1 MLRRRI
7 LWVFY
12 FAVFIK
18 SSTYGVM
25 FTMLDDYRDRFGISE
40 GGLGLVVAVG
50 FFTSF
55 AAQLLIAPLADRGH
69 AKRLML
75 LGHVLAVGGAL
86 TMGFGTTL
94 GALLAGRVL
103 AGIGVGTALPALRRA
118 IIVTD
123 PDNLGRNLGLILSM
137 EVAGFASGPVL
148 STILVG
154 PFGIPAPYL
163 VSGALMA
170 AAAVAIAGTRIAE
183 TAREDAPT
191 ERFALDL
198 LRIPAVASGVLI
210 GVTLFFMIGIFDSL
224 WVLVMDDMGS
234 PSWMANVGISVFVIP
249 MIFMG
254 PFGGRF
260 VQRVGPFRAGGTGML
275 VGAACMCGYG
285 VLPSAWLMMVA
296 FLVHT
301 LNDGLT
307 VTGAGV
313 ATASSAPLERQAGAQ
328 GLLGGME
335 TLAGGIAAMLAGV
348 SYEAFGRTVTFVGTA
363 AIMVALLT
371 AARVLAGDAWG
382 RRDVRATSGD
392 GGMVDGGMVAAVDGA
407 TS

>member
-7 LWVFY
+7 LWIFY

-25 FTMLDDYRDRFGISE
+25 FTMLDDYRERFGISE
-40 GGLGLVVAVG
+40 GGLGTVVGVG

-75 LGHVLAVGGAL
+75 VGHLLAVGGAL
-86 TMGFGTTL
+86 TMGYGTTL

-137 EVAGFASGPVL
+137 EVAGFAAGPVL
-148 STILVG
+148 STLLVD

-163 VSGALMA
+163 VSSVLIAGAG
-170 AAAVAIAGTRIAE
+170 VAIAVVRIPEAAPE
-183 TAREDAPT
+183 HAPT

-224 WVLVMDDMGS
+224 WVLVMDDMS
-234 PSWMANVGISVFVIP
+234 APSWMANVGISVFVLP
-249 MIFMG
+249 MIFLG

-260 VQRVGPFRAGGTGML
+260 VQRVGPFRAGIGGML
-275 VGAACMCGYG
+275 VGSACMCGYG
-285 VLPSAWLMMVA
+285 LLPVPWLMMLV
-296 FLVHT
+296 FFVHT

-313 ATASSAPLERQAGAQ
+313 ATASSAPMDRQAGAQ

-335 TLAGGIAAMLAGV
+335 TLAGGVAAMLSGL
-348 SYEAFGRTVTFVGTA
+348 SYETFGRTVTFAGTA
-363 AIMVALLT
+363 VVMLVLLG
-371 AARVLAGDAWG
+371 ASRLLAGEAWH
-382 RRDVRATSGD
+382 RRDVRAGAQAD
-392 GGMVDGGMVAAVDGA
+392 GLVTTIDGA
-407 TS
+407 TT